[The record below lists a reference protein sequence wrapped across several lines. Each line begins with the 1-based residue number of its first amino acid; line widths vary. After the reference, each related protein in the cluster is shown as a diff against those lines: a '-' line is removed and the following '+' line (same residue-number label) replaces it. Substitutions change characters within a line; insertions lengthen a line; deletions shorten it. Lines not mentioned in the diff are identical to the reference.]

1 VRIFF
6 RLPPKSLL
14 GLFVKISKLIVF
26 VAFAAS
32 VTFGIRSAPAA
43 DLAVKAMPYAAP
55 APAFSWTG
63 FYVGANAGY
72 AWGTNQISGD
82 LGGAWVNYQGVPGA
96 IDPDNAGVTSAARRT
111 LNSSSFTGGAQLG
124 YNHQINGFVIG
135 LEADANYLGLRK
147 SYTIG
152 PLLGAQGPGT
162 YSVAAASTADA
173 LFTLRPR
180 VGIAIDRSLVYITG
194 GLAASTFA
202 FSQNISYLN
211 PRFNFLPFTPAGG
224 GANAGSASS
233 TKVGWT
239 IGAGFERMLDNNW
252 SVKAE
257 YLYVDFGAQSFSSS
271 YTDLQPAVFTVQ
283 HRDSLTTNI
292 VRLGVNYHFG
302 GGPVVAKY

>member
-1 VRIFF
+1 MKTRFGWV
-6 RLPPKSLL
+6 LASAMLL
-14 GLFVKISKLIVF
+14 G
-26 VAFAAS
+26 S
-32 VTFGIRSAPAA
+32 VGSALAA
-43 DLAVKAMPYAAP
+43 DMAVKAVPYTAP
-55 APAFSWTG
+55 VPVFSWTG
-63 FYVGANAGY
+63 FYAGANAGY
-72 AWGTNQISGD
+72 AWGTSQIVAG
-82 LGGAWVNYQGVPGA
+82 LGGAWVNYLGVPGA
-96 IDPDNAGVTSAARRT
+96 LDPDYAGVTSAATRT
-111 LNSSSFTGGAQLG
+111 LHPSSFTSGVQAG
-124 YNHQINGFVIG
+124 YNYQINRFVIG
-135 LEADANYLGLRK
+135 VEADANYLGLRK

-162 YSVAAASTADA
+162 YSVTAASTADT

-180 VGIAIDRSLVYITG
+180 VGIAFDRNLVYVTG
-194 GLAASTFA
+194 GLAASTFV

-211 PRFNFLPFTPAGG
+211 PRLNFLPFTTAAG

-239 IGAGFERMLDNNW
+239 IGAGFERMLNDNW

-257 YLYVDFGAQSFSSS
+257 YLYVDLGTQSFASS

-292 VRLGVNYHFG
+292 LRLGVNYRL

>member
-1 VRIFF
+1 MAPR
-6 RLPPKSLL
+6 SLL
-14 GLFVKISKLIVF
+14 GLFVKNSKLIVSA
-26 VAFAAS
+26 AFAVSAM
-32 VTFGIRSAPAA
+32 FGIRSASAA
-43 DLAVKAMPYAAP
+43 DLPVKAMPYAVP

-63 FYVGANAGY
+63 FYIGANAGY
-72 AWGTNQISGD
+72 AWGASQISAG

-96 IDPDNAGVTSAARRT
+96 FDPDYAGVTSAAKRT
-111 LNSSSFTGGAQLG
+111 LNPSSFTGGVQAG
-124 YNHQINGFVIG
+124 YNYQINGFVIG
-135 LEADANYLGLRK
+135 VEADANYLGLRR

-152 PLLGAQGPGT
+152 PLLGVQGPGT
-162 YSVAAASTADA
+162 YSVTAASAADA

-180 VGIAIDRSLVYITG
+180 VGIAIDRSLVYVTG
-194 GLAASTFA
+194 GLAASAFV

-211 PRFNFLPFTPAGG
+211 PRVNFLPFTTAAG

-257 YLYVDFGAQSFSSS
+257 YLYVDLGTQSFSSL

-283 HRDSLTTNI
+283 HKDSLTTNI
-292 VRLGVNYHFG
+292 LRLGVNYRF